1 MVVGGCGV
9 YIGEIGKD
17 ALGCFVGEIYVLLW
31 KEWVRN
37 KLKKN
42 RKLMGGG
49 GAKVVIKKNLS
60 VVVAR
65 RGRELFLMFCFQK
78 MTDSVL
84 SLSLSFCFFFF
95 LNFLGKFRIG
105 CQN

>member
-1 MVVGGCGV
+1 MG
-9 YIGEIGKD
+9 
-17 ALGCFVGEIYVLLW
+17 
-31 KEWVRN
+31 
-37 KLKKN
+37 
-42 RKLMGGG
+42 GGG

-84 SLSLSFCFFFF
+84 SLSLSFFFAF
-95 LNFLGKFRIG
+95 
-105 CQN
+105 